1 MTGLMP
7 HDADDRILWCKIEGD
22 STPFQVMVPS
32 NAFVS
37 TLKESI
43 LDKRKHGL
51 LRGVDAADL
60 TLRKVRGL
68 SVKWIVR

>member
-1 MTGLMP
+1 MSGSMP
-7 HDADDRILWCKIEGD
+7 HDADDRVLWCKIEGD
-22 STPFQVMVPS
+22 STPFQVMISS

-43 LDKRKHGL
+43 LEKRKHGL

-60 TLRKVRGL
+60 TLRKVREL
-68 SVKWIVR
+68 SVKWIIR